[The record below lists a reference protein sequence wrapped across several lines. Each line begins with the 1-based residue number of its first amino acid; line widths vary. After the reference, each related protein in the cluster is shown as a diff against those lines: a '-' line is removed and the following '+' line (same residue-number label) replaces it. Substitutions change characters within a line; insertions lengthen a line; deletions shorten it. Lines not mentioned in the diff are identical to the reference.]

1 MKFNTIFIFRKNK
14 TFLSSLLFYLVL
26 SSWYVLRPLRNEL
39 AVESYGEGM
48 LIPLLIS
55 TTLVMILVNPIYSWV
70 ASRGNYI
77 RIVFYTYSF
86 FIFNLALLY
95 LYSSSLSQTMVTERL
110 WLGRIFYVWSNIYS
124 FFTVSIFWV
133 LVINLFR
140 DSSSRKYYGFILAGG
155 SVGAML
161 GSQTS
166 SILSNSFTESGIAL
180 FLIAASFFLLLALAL
195 ATYMVR
201 AFSIEALSSK
211 VGGGSIDSIKNI
223 LTKDDIRNIA
233 IYSWFFTFLMTVQW
247 IAAIPIIENYSEL
260 SPERIRLFALIEQ
273 IVSPLTLIVQL
284 TLTYYVIS
292 KFGIKFILIVYGI
305 LFVVVFSL
313 YGFFPSVGIVYLV
326 PNLS

>member
-1 MKFNTIFIFRKNK
+1 MKFNINHTLNPYLLIKNK
-14 TFLSSLLFYLVL
+14 TLLSSILFYLVL

-77 RIVFYTYSF
+77 RIIFYTYSF
-86 FIFNLALLY
+86 FIFNLLLLY
-95 LYSSSLSQTMVTERL
+95 VYSSSLSQSMVTERL

-161 GSQTS
+161 GSLTS
-166 SILSNSFTESGIAL
+166 STLSNSFTETGIAL
-180 FLIAASFFLLLALAL
+180 FLIAASFYLLLALAL
-195 ATYMVR
+195 ATYIVR
-201 AFSIEALSSK
+201 TFSVEALSAK

-223 LTKDDIRNIA
+223 LTKMILEILLS
-233 IYSWFFTFLMTVQW
+233 IHGSLPFL
-247 IAAIPIIENYSEL
+247 
-260 SPERIRLFALIEQ
+260 
-273 IVSPLTLIVQL
+273 
-284 TLTYYVIS
+284 
-292 KFGIKFILIVYGI
+292 
-305 LFVVVFSL
+305 
-313 YGFFPSVGIVYLV
+313 
-326 PNLS
+326 

>member
-1 MKFNTIFIFRKNK
+1 MKFNIINTLNPYLLIKNK
-14 TFLSSLLFYLVL
+14 TLLSSILFYLVL

-55 TTLVMILVNPIYSWV
+55 TTLIMILVNPIYSWV

-77 RIVFYTYSF
+77 RIIFYTYSF
-86 FIFNLALLY
+86 FIFNLLLLY
-95 LYSSSLSQTMVTERL
+95 MYSSSLSQSMVTERL

-161 GSQTS
+161 GSTTS
-166 SILSNSFTESGIAL
+166 STLSNSFTETGIAL
-180 FLIAASFFLLLALAL
+180 FLIAASFYLLLALAL
-195 ATYMVR
+195 ATYIVR
-201 AFSIEALSSK
+201 TFSVEALSAK

-233 IYSWFFTFLMTVQW
+233 LYSWSFTFLMTVQW

-273 IVSPLTLIVQL
+273 IVSPLTLVVQL

-292 KFGIKFILIVYGI
+292 KFGIKFILLAYGV
-305 LFVVVFSL
+305 LFV
-313 YGFFPSVGIVYLV
+313 
-326 PNLS
+326 NLEIT